1 MESFVKF
8 QIIDNIGQIL
18 LDNPEKKNA
27 ISPEMIKDII
37 KHIDSV
43 EDNPQIRCILIASS
57 NNKIFSSGYDISSI
71 KEDYNDENHPLI
83 KVTNHIKNSGKIV
96 ITAINGHIFGG
107 ALEIAISSDFRFFS
121 KDAIFCV
128 PPAKL
133 GIPYSYQGLKN
144 FINCVGT
151 SNTKKIFLT
160 GDKFNSD
167 DAINMGIANF
177 ISKDTEIISDA
188 MEFCKKISKNAP
200 LSLSTLKKSINAFQ
214 SSQTLKLDDQ
224 ELIKNLIIK
233 IQNSEDFIEGRK
245 AFNEKREPNF
255 KGK

>member
-18 LDNPEKKNA
+18 IDNPKKKNA

-37 KHIDSV
+37 GHIDFIE
-43 EDNPQIRCILIASS
+43 EDPQVKCILIASS
-57 NNKIFSSGYDISSI
+57 NDKIFSSGYDISSI
-71 KEDYNDENHPLI
+71 KEDYNDVNHPLI
-83 KVTNHIKNSGKIV
+83 KITNHIKNSGKIV
-96 ITAINGHIFGG
+96 VTAINGHIFGG

-121 KDAIFCV
+121 KNAIFCV
-128 PPAKL
+128 PPARL

-144 FINCVGT
+144 FINCIGI

-160 GDKFNSD
+160 ADKFNSN
-167 DAINMGIANF
+167 DALEMGIANF
-177 ISKDTEIISDA
+177 ISENSETISDA
-188 MEFCKKISKNAP
+188 MGFCKKISKNAP

-214 SSQTLKLDDQ
+214 SSQTLKLHDQ